1 MPTWNIAHYT
11 RDRVK
16 GEKIP
21 LEFLVRKQ
29 TKETAETFGLMDRG
43 QIKEGYMADI
53 NIIDH
58 ENLCVY
64 KPEMVHD
71 LPTGSRR
78 IIQKAGGY
86 IATIK
91 SGVATFK
98 NDEPTGELPGTVLRG
113 ERTAE
118 AISA

>member
-1 MPTWNIAHYT
+1 MMMEFDSSVAGLSDGGAHCGLICDASMPTWNIAHYT

-91 SGVATFK
+91 VG
-98 NDEPTGELPGTVLRG
+98 L
-113 ERTAE
+113 
-118 AISA
+118 

>member
-1 MPTWNIAHYT
+1 MPTWNISHWT
-11 RDRVK
+11 KDRVK
-16 GEKIP
+16 GDKIP

-58 ENLCVY
+58 DKLCVY

-91 SGVATFK
+91 SGVVTFK
-98 NDEPTGELPGTVLRG
+98 NDEATGELPGTLIRG
-113 ERTAE
+113 EQA
-118 AISA
+118 AHA